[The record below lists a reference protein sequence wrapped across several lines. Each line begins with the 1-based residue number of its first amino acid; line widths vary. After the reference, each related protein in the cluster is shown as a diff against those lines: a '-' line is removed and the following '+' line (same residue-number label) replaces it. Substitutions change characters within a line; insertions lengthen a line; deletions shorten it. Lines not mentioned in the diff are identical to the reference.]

1 MNSLAKKVTLLQV
14 VIVTLS
20 MFAFIFYISTYLSGY
35 IKNETENKIQSNIAN
50 LEQTVRIY
58 LNFRT

>member
-20 MFAFIFYISTYLSGY
+20 MFAFIFYSTFAHKTKLFFSVSTD
-35 IKNETENKIQSNIAN
+35 NSNN
-50 LEQTVRIY
+50 LA
-58 LNFRT
+58 